1 MQADTIMLSDPTP
14 IPILYQDE
22 ALVVIY
28 KPAGVLV
35 HRSALA
41 AHDTRILMT
50 ELRDQLGQWVYPVHR
65 LDRATEGVMVFALSS
80 AHAATLCDAFA
91 THHAKKRYLAVV
103 RGYAPDACHLD
114 RPLRE
119 EDGLRPKTE
128 CPEMPAITDIVRL
141 ATTSLNVKIDR
152 YPTSRYS
159 LVEARPLT
167 GRRHQIRRHL
177 SGIGHPIIGDAKHG
191 KGVHNRY
198 FKQTFFPEWEGN
210 TRLLLASTSLSLPHP
225 ITGQQLTVS
234 SPLSNAFGAL
244 LKQLGWHAHQPRS
257 WVNLT
262 DVVCHR

>member
-1 MQADTIMLSDPTP
+1 MLSDIAP

-22 ALVVIY
+22 ALVIIY

-65 LDRATEGVMVFALSS
+65 LDRPTEGVMVFALSS
-80 AHAATLCDAFA
+80 AHAATLCNAFA
-91 THHAKKRYLAVV
+91 THHAEKRYLAVV
-103 RGYAPDACHLD
+103 RGYAPDACHVD

-119 EDGLRPKTE
+119 EDGKRPKAE

-141 ATTSLNVKIDR
+141 ATASIDVAIDR

-159 LVEARPLT
+159 LVEACPLT

-191 KGVHNRY
+191 KGIHNRY
-198 FKQTFFPEWEGN
+198 FKHTFFPEWEGD

-225 ITGQQLTVS
+225 ISGQQLTVS
-234 SPLSNAFGAL
+234 SPLSNEFSAL
-244 LKQLGWHAHQPRS
+244 LKQLGWHAHQPS
-257 WVNLT
+257 AQVSLT
-262 DVVCHR
+262 DTVQHT